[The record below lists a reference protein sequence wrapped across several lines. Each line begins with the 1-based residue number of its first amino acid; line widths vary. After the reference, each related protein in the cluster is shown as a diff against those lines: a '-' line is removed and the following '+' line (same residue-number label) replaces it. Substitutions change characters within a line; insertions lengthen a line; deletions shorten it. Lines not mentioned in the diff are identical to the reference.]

1 MAFLGRANYEIHI
14 QKEGR
19 WVVDD
24 IVKNEQQALAQA
36 EALFAHPKTEGVRVL
51 REWKRGEEEIE
62 NEILCR
68 MKTVTQKEDYSL
80 TDVDEAPFCTKV
92 NEYYETASR
101 VTIGRMFS
109 KYLERHEMIPTE
121 LLHDHKTLKRLM
133 NFDTL
138 MPSAV
143 DRIAKLH
150 ARTGAVDQKTRR
162 DQIFDAVE
170 KIHKRAKRTAEQN
183 VPELKD
189 FDLDAVLAQ
198 VDQEEEDE
206 RRRLAL
212 ATTSLVQAS
221 LGWRGWIAKMGR
233 LLPMARNQ
241 QDARAI
247 ALIDSMVADVLN
259 AKTVVKDVLGV
270 SKHLGD
276 AIMRMCDLLEGH
288 CKPTQFA
295 DEELL
300 EILNELFAANVLPE
314 SRQVIITR
322 ISRDLKGVVR
332 ITNSELEE
340 DDRTYFKTMVDRL
353 VTTDKVVGGGEVAEG
368 LAERY
373 SRLENI
379 GGAAGRLKAI
389 ESLVENIEVPKRQ
402 FVFYLALLDSS
413 LDPELKPKVLEQLDL
428 LFARL
433 NSIQA
438 IAPDVRKDFERL
450 QQARSLQDMILAS
463 TLEDDLRHRMGRS
476 IDNVVTKYIV
486 EEKVIERMDDQSL
499 PFKDRAERLV
509 KFCASGML
517 TEGRATEIARERI
530 TSYLRRKDFVAEY
543 TADIPDP
550 AEKEAAVRN
559 FYKLLAETGFN
570 LSG

>member
-14 QKEGR
+14 LKEDR

-36 EALFAHPKTEGVRVL
+36 EALFRHPDNEGVRVL

-62 NEILCR
+62 NEVLCR
-68 MKTVTQKEDYSL
+68 IKTVTKKDDFSL
-80 TDVDEAPFCTKV
+80 TDVDQAPFCTKV
-92 NEYYETASR
+92 GEYYETASR

-109 KYLERHEMIPTE
+109 KYLERYEMTPTE
-121 LLHDHKTLKRLM
+121 LLYDHKTLKRLM

-138 MPSAV
+138 VPSAV

-150 ARTGAVDQKTRR
+150 ARTGQVDQKTRR
-162 DQIFDAVE
+162 DEIFDAVE
-170 KIHKRAKRTAEQN
+170 KIHKRAKRTADAK

-198 VDQEEEDE
+198 VDAEEEDE
-206 RRRLAL
+206 RRRIAI

-233 LLPMARNQ
+233 LLPMARAQ
-241 QDARAI
+241 QDARALQ
-247 ALIDSMVADVLN
+247 LIDSMVADILN

-288 CKPTQFA
+288 CAPTQFA

-300 EILNELFAANVLPE
+300 EILNELFAAGGLPE

-340 DDRTYFKTMVDRL
+340 DDRAFFLTMIDRL
-353 VTTDKVVGGGEVAEG
+353 VTDEKVVGGGEVAQG
-368 LAERY
+368 LAERW

-379 GGAAGRLKAI
+379 GGTAGRLKAI
-389 ESLVENIEVPKRQ
+389 ESLVEKLEIPKRQ
-402 FVFYLALLDSS
+402 FVFYLSLLDSR
-413 LDPELKPKVLEQLDL
+413 LDAELEPKVVDQLDVL
-428 LFARL
+428 IARL
-433 NSIQA
+433 ASIQA
-438 IAPDVRKDFERL
+438 IAPNVKSDFKRL
-450 QQARSLQDMILAS
+450 QQARSFQDLILGS
-463 TLEDDLRHRMGRS
+463 TLQDDLRHRMGRS

-486 EEKVIERMDDQSL
+486 EERVIERMDDQSM
-499 PFKDRAERLV
+499 PFKDRADRLV
-509 KFCASGML
+509 QFCSSGVL
-517 TEGRATEIARERI
+517 TEGRATEIARDRI
-530 TSYLRRKDFVAEY
+530 TTYLRRKDFVAEY
-543 TADIPDP
+543 TADIPDAP
-550 AEKEAAVRN
+550 GKEAAVRD
-559 FYKLLAETGFN
+559 FYKLLATTGFN
-570 LSG
+570 LSA